1 VIFPK
6 EGADRFLSLWERTG
20 IWSDMCYTDK
30 ILQAYVRI
38 YGSFAMN
45 GITVYHGSNIP
56 VEKPKILL
64 NGH

>member
-1 VIFPK
+1 
-6 EGADRFLSLWERTG
+6 
-20 IWSDMCYTDK
+20 MCYTDK